1 MTLRYEDMN
10 KNERFAATMGNLL
23 RMTLGVAKDRIVKVD
38 KLIGN
43 CVYFKE
49 GLGLKKWMNIT
60 PFSTSSIVRCSTRS
74 FGRRLNF
81 AIAQTQTLRSNASL
95 PTLESIAPW

>member
-38 KLIGN
+38 KLILLSG
-43 CVYFKE
+43 KT
-49 GLGLKKWMNIT
+49 L
-60 PFSTSSIVRCSTRS
+60 
-74 FGRRLNF
+74 LNK
-81 AIAQTQTLRSNASL
+81 I
-95 PTLESIAPW
+95 I